1 MKLLSK
7 LTELFKG
14 GVSHVKIDT
23 ERQLQKNIA
32 GEYKDDDG
40 KIKKTGASACVFTSI
55 YMYCSAF
62 VKMPS
67 LQDFYDECADKK
79 LVRRKD
85 AWIYDYD
92 KIISLAGINKKNYK
106 TNFTPAEAKELLR
119 IGQPFLISTE
129 THTELCNGYT
139 EAPNGDLTFHVLD
152 PHSKNDVAFNTRDMK
167 LYNKEGVLSGRT
179 VKTMRYFI

>member
-1 MKLLSK
+1 MKLLSR

-14 GVSHVKIDT
+14 GVSHVKIDI
-23 ERQLQKNIA
+23 ERQLQKNISP
-32 GEYKDDDG
+32 G
-40 KIKKTGASACVFTSI
+40 GASACVFTSI

-62 VKMPS
+62 VKMPP

-85 AWIYDYD
+85 AYIFDYD
-92 KIISLAGINKKNYK
+92 KIIRLAGINKQNYK
-106 TNFTPAEAKELLR
+106 TNFTTAEAKELLR

-139 EAPNGDLTFHVLD
+139 ESPNGDLTFHILD
-152 PHSKNDVAFNTRDMK
+152 PHSKNDIAFNTRDMK
-167 LYNKEGVLSGRT
+167 LYNKKQVFSGRE
-179 VKTMRYFI
+179 VKSMRYFL